1 MAIIWNINSLCLKET
16 DQLYPL
22 SPLTTNNNRE
32 KLKEQMRELRGT
44 VANQG
49 KTIGQLE
56 KENRELTEIQ
66 QRLKKVIS
74 LLLLRS
80 KGNIYSFPYTPTT
93 ILHYN

>member
-1 MAIIWNINSLCLKET
+1 MKKLIHYIHFI
-16 DQLYPL
+16 PL
-22 SPLTTNNNRE
+22 TNNNRE

-66 QRLKKVIS
+66 QRLKKVTFVVAS
-74 LLLLRS
+74 LLEGQHLLFPL
-80 KGNIYSFPYTPTT
+80 YSHTT
-93 ILHYN
+93 FTL